1 MPRSA
6 PPSNAACPCLRRADA
21 LRALAATHR
30 TVAVSGSHGK
40 TTSSSMLALILRAA
54 GWRPSFIIGGDLNEV
69 GTNAAYDEGE
79 WLVVEA
85 DESDGTFLELAPE
98 AAIVT
103 NIEPDHLDH
112 YGGFAGLTA
121 AFDQFFAGIPG
132 VRIACAD
139 DPIARRLAAAHPGA
153 VTYGFAEDATY
164 RIVSYEGDRRGS
176 RFAVHQNGRELG
188 SIDLPVPGRHNA
200 ANATGAT
207 ALALELGA
215 PFEAAVDAM
224 RGFGGVARRFQFR
237 GEIDGVTLVDDYAH
251 IPGEIA
257 AMIDAAREG
266 GWGRVIVVFQ
276 PHRYTRTAR
285 LWRDF
290 ADAFTGADQ
299 VVLTDVYAANETPQ
313 PGVSGRLILGAV
325 LDANPALPVVYLPR
339 RVDVVQH
346 ALRLARP
353 GDVVLTLGA
362 GDLTTVP
369 DEWLMRGRVVNAS
382 VDLASLAGDL
392 RERLPD
398 ATSEGASFAELSTY
412 RVGGPVAVLVRA
424 GHVDA
429 LTTVAEVARR
439 HRPRL
444 LVIGRGSN
452 LLMSD
457 AGFSG
462 LVVVLEGDFEAIDV
476 PANGAGE
483 SESPAVRAGG
493 AVPLP
498 VLARRAAAGGL
509 AGLEFYVG
517 IPGSVGGA
525 VRMNAGGHGR
535 ETAEVL
541 RRAWVLDL
549 LDGDGNPASSA
560 RDVVDL
566 ELDYRHSN
574 LRPSEVVTAAEF
586 TVTRDDPAACE
597 ARVAEIVRWRRE
609 HQPGGQNAGSVFRN
623 PPGDSAGRLIE
634 AAGLKGLRV
643 GGAVV
648 SDKHANFFQA
658 EAGATA
664 RDVLDLVAEV
674 RRRVA
679 KASGVDLVPELHV
692 VGDDEG
698 VE

>member
-1 MPRSA
+1 
-6 PPSNAACPCLRRADA
+6 
-21 LRALAATHR
+21 
-30 TVAVSGSHGK
+30 
-40 TTSSSMLALILRAA
+40 
-54 GWRPSFIIGGDLNEV
+54 
-69 GTNAAYDEGE
+69 
-79 WLVVEA
+79 
-85 DESDGTFLELAPE
+85 
-98 AAIVT
+98 
-103 NIEPDHLDH
+103 
-112 YGGFAGLTA
+112 
-121 AFDQFFAGIPG
+121 
-132 VRIACAD
+132 
-139 DPIARRLAAAHPGA
+139 
-153 VTYGFAEDATY
+153 
-164 RIVSYEGDRRGS
+164 
-176 RFAVHQNGRELG
+176 
-188 SIDLPVPGRHNA
+188 
-200 ANATGAT
+200 
-207 ALALELGA
+207 
-215 PFEAAVDAM
+215 
-224 RGFGGVARRFQFR
+224 
-237 GEIDGVTLVDDYAH
+237 
-251 IPGEIA
+251 
-257 AMIDAAREG
+257 
-266 GWGRVIVVFQ
+266 
-276 PHRYTRTAR
+276 
-285 LWRDF
+285 
-290 ADAFTGADQ
+290 
-299 VVLTDVYAANETPQ
+299 
-313 PGVSGRLILGAV
+313 
-325 LDANPALPVVYLPR
+325 
-339 RVDVVQH
+339 
-346 ALRLARP
+346 
-353 GDVVLTLGA
+353 
-362 GDLTTVP
+362 
-369 DEWLMRGRVVNAS
+369 VNAS

-424 GHVDA
+424 KDVDA
-429 LTTVAEVARR
+429 LTTVAEAARR

-457 AGFSG
+457 SGFSG
-462 LVVVLEGDFEAIDV
+462 LVVVLEGDFEGIDV
-476 PANGAGE
+476 PGVGE
-483 SESPAVRAGG
+483 NEPPAVRAGG

-535 ETAEVL
+535 ETVEVL

-549 LDGDGNPASSA
+549 LDRGGDPTASP

-566 ELDYRHSN
+566 ELGYRHSN

-586 TVTRDDPAACE
+586 TATADDPAACE

-674 RRRVA
+674 QRRVA
-679 KASGVDLVPELHV
+679 KTSGVELVPELHV
-692 VGDDEG
+692 VGDDAGEM
-698 VE
+698 E

>member
-1 MPRSA
+1 
-6 PPSNAACPCLRRADA
+6 
-21 LRALAATHR
+21 
-30 TVAVSGSHGK
+30 V
-40 TTSSSMLALILRAA
+40 
-54 GWRPSFIIGGDLNEV
+54 
-69 GTNAAYDEGE
+69 
-79 WLVVEA
+79 
-85 DESDGTFLELAPE
+85 
-98 AAIVT
+98 
-103 NIEPDHLDH
+103 
-112 YGGFAGLTA
+112 
-121 AFDQFFAGIPG
+121 
-132 VRIACAD
+132 
-139 DPIARRLAAAHPGA
+139 
-153 VTYGFAEDATY
+153 
-164 RIVSYEGDRRGS
+164 
-176 RFAVHQNGRELG
+176 
-188 SIDLPVPGRHNA
+188 
-200 ANATGAT
+200 
-207 ALALELGA
+207 
-215 PFEAAVDAM
+215 VDA
-224 RGFGGVARRFQFR
+224 GG
-237 GEIDGVTLVDDYAH
+237 
-251 IPGEIA
+251 
-257 AMIDAAREG
+257 
-266 GWGRVIVVFQ
+266 
-276 PHRYTRTAR
+276 
-285 LWRDF
+285 
-290 ADAFTGADQ
+290 
-299 VVLTDVYAANETPQ
+299 
-313 PGVSGRLILGAV
+313 
-325 LDANPALPVVYLPR
+325 
-339 RVDVVQH
+339 
-346 ALRLARP
+346 
-353 GDVVLTLGA
+353 
-362 GDLTTVP
+362 
-369 DEWLMRGRVVNAS
+369 VVNAS

-424 GHVDA
+424 KDVDA

-462 LVVVLEGDFEAIDV
+462 LVVVLEGDFEAV
-476 PANGAGE
+476 N
-483 SESPAVRAGG
+483 ESPAVRAGG

-535 ETAEVL
+535 ETGEVL

-549 LDGDGNPASSA
+549 LDGGGHPRASA

-566 ELDYRHSN
+566 ELEYRHSN

-674 RRRVA
+674 QRRVA
-679 KASGVDLVPELHV
+679 ETTGVELVPELHV
-692 VGDDEG
+692 VGDDADRDEG